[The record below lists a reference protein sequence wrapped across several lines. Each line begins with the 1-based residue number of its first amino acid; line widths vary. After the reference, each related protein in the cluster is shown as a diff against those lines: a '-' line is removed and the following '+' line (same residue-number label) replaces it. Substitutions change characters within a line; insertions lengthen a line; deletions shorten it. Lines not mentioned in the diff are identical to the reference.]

1 MLLVLLT
8 RVSKRGTTIK
18 QRDFDSEVIIGFIL
32 NLSYQQILQLLEVIK
47 VLRYTLRH
55 CHKQFVE

>member
-8 RVSKRGTTIK
+8 RVSKRETTIK

-47 VLRYTLRH
+47 VLRYTLHH
-55 CHKQFVE
+55 CLKQFVE